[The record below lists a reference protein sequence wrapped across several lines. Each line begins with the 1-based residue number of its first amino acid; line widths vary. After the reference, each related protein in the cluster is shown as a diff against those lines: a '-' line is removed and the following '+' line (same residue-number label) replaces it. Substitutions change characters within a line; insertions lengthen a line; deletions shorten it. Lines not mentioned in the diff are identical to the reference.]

1 MKYTSVSV
9 HQLRDRKGKP
19 WQARAKYKDA
29 TGKWKETAKMI
40 KEAKGKKEAQRMA
53 EEWMAELN
61 AQADLMPTAEKAQT
75 IDEVYN
81 NYLKRQLSTG
91 EIEKST
97 YSNSLYSYNKY
108 IKPYLADY
116 IFASIDKTVI
126 NAWITKLY
134 QLGLS
139 QNTIHTTYMRLK
151 KVYNYYFNSGELLKD
166 PFKGVKMPKRGEAKT
181 THLTN
186 EQMDNVLEAVYS
198 DYDPQDPMY
207 VGILLTFY
215 AGLRRGEVCGL
226 RWNDIDFY
234 KHTITVRSAVGVS
247 NGVGLGDYTK
257 NPKNRSSIR
266 CFPMLPQ
273 LEQALKQRKVLIVPE
288 ENWFVI
294 GDKDQFM
301 RPQQY
306 NRLFS
311 EFVER
316 HGLVDAY
323 GKKIV
328 PHGLRHNFATV
339 GIRAG
344 MDIASLSLM
353 MGHASRA
360 MTLDTYGDANADA
373 LNLAS
378 VKLKDTF
385 NENTD
390 YFQLE
395 EEQEETEERLK

>member
-1 MKYTSVSV
+1 MKYASFHVR
-9 HQLRDRKGKP
+9 QLDDRKGKP
-19 WQARAKYKDA
+19 WQARLKYKDGN
-29 TGKWKETAKMI
+29 GKWKETAKMLPDATGKREATRQA
-40 KEAKGKKEAQRMA
+40 KELFDK
-53 EEWMAELN
+53 LN
-61 AQADLMPTAEKAQT
+61 AEADLMPNVGKEKA
-75 IDEVYN
+75 IDQIYKE
-81 NYLKRQLSTG
+81 YLKNQLDTG

-108 IKPYLADY
+108 IKPYLGDY
-116 IFASIDKTVI
+116 LFASIDKVVL
-126 NAWITKLY
+126 NGWITQLY

-139 QNTIHTTYMRLK
+139 QNTIHTTYARLK
-151 KVYNYYFNSGELLKD
+151 KVYNYFYNNGELLKD
-166 PFKGVKMPKRGEAKT
+166 PFKGVKMPKKGEAKI

-186 EQMDNVLEAVYS
+186 EQMDNVLSAVYL
-198 DYDPQDPMY
+198 DYEPKDPMY
-207 VGILLTFY
+207 VGILLVFY
-215 AGLRRGEVCGL
+215 AGLRRGEICGL

-247 NGVGLGDYTK
+247 SRETSGDYTK
-257 NPKNRSSIR
+257 SPKNKSSNR
-266 CFPMLPQ
+266 TFPMLPQ
-273 LEQALKQRKVLIVPE
+273 LEQALKERKALIDPQD
-288 ENWFVI
+288 NWFVI
-294 GDKDQFM
+294 GEQEQFM
-301 RPQQY
+301 RPQHY

-316 HGLVDAY
+316 HNLVDAY

-344 MDIASLSLM
+344 MDIASLALM

-390 YFQLE
+390 YFRIE
-395 EEQEETEERLK
+395 EEQEEE

>member
-1 MKYTSVSV
+1 MKYTAVCV
-9 HQLRDRKGKP
+9 RRLNRKGKP
-19 WQARAKYKDA
+19 WQARATYYDVY
-29 TGKWKETAKMI
+29 GKRRELSRMLP
-40 KEAKGKKEAQRMA
+40 EANGKKEAQRIA
-53 EEWMAELN
+53 NEWLATLN
-61 AQADLMPTAEKAQT
+61 AEADLMPNAGKAST
-75 IDEVYN
+75 VDKTYTE
-81 NYLKRQLSTG
+81 YLKHQLDTG

-108 IKPYLADY
+108 IKPYLGDY
-116 IFASIDKTVI
+116 IFATIDNTVI
-126 NAWITKLY
+126 NSWLTKLY

-139 QNTIHTTYMRLK
+139 QNTIHTTYARLK
-151 KVYNYYFNSGELLKD
+151 KVYNYFFNNGELLKD
-166 PFKGVKMPKRGEAKT
+166 PFKGVKMPKKGDTKV

-186 EQMDNVLEAVYS
+186 EQMDNVLEAVYI
-198 DYDPQDPMY
+198 DYEPQDPMY
-207 VGILLTFY
+207 AGILLAFY
-215 AGLRRGEVCGL
+215 AGLRRGEICGL

-234 KHTITVRSAVGVS
+234 KHTIRVRSAVGVS
-247 NGVGLGDYTK
+247 EGKGLGDYTK
-257 NPKNRSSIR
+257 NPKNKSSNR
-266 CFPMLPQ
+266 TFPMLPQ
-273 LEQALKQRKVLIVPE
+273 LEQALKERKALIAPND
-288 ENWFVI
+288 NWFVI
-294 GDKDQFM
+294 GEEEHFM

-316 HGLVDAY
+316 NNLVDAY

-344 MDIASLSLM
+344 MDIASLALM

-378 VKLKDTF
+378 VKLTETF
-385 NENTD
+385 KENTSYWED
-390 YFQLE
+390 E
-395 EEQEETEERLK
+395 EEQEDGKEE

>member
-1 MKYTSVSV
+1 MKYASFHVR
-9 HQLRDRKGKP
+9 QLDDRKGKP
-19 WQARAKYKDA
+19 WQARLKYKDGN
-29 TGKWKETAKMI
+29 GKWKETAKMLPDATGKREATRQA
-40 KEAKGKKEAQRMA
+40 KELFDK
-53 EEWMAELN
+53 LN
-61 AQADLMPTAEKAQT
+61 AEADLMPNVGKEKT
-75 IDEVYN
+75 IDQIYKE
-81 NYLKRQLSTG
+81 YLKSQLDTG

-108 IKPYLADY
+108 IKPYLGDY
-116 IFASIDKTVI
+116 LFASIDKVVL
-126 NAWITKLY
+126 NSWLTKLY
-134 QLGLS
+134 QQGLS
-139 QNTIHTTYMRLK
+139 QNTIHTTYARLK
-151 KVYNYYFNSGELLKD
+151 KVYNYFYNNGELLKD
-166 PFKGVKMPKRGEAKT
+166 PFKGVKMPKKGEAKI

-186 EQMDNVLEAVYS
+186 EQMDNVLSAVYL
-198 DYDPQDPMY
+198 DYEPKDPMY
-207 VGILLTFY
+207 VGILLVFY

-247 NGVGLGDYTK
+247 SRETSGDYTK
-257 NPKNRSSIR
+257 SPKNKSSNR
-266 CFPMLPQ
+266 TFPMLPQ
-273 LEQALKQRKVLIVPE
+273 LEQALKERKALIDPQD
-288 ENWFVI
+288 NWFVI
-294 GDKDQFM
+294 GEQEQFM
-301 RPQQY
+301 RPQHY

-316 HGLVDAY
+316 HSLVDAY

-344 MDIASLSLM
+344 MDIASLALM

-390 YFQLE
+390 YFRIE
-395 EEQEETEERLK
+395 EEQEEE

>member
-1 MKYTSVSV
+1 MKYTTFHVQ
-9 HQLRDRKGKP
+9 QLADRKGKP
-19 WQARAKYKDA
+19 WQARAKYKDVY
-29 TGKWKETAKMI
+29 GKWKETSKVMTG
-40 KEAKGKKEAQRMA
+40 AKGKKEATRMA
-53 EEWMAELN
+53 KEWFDELN
-61 AQADLMPTAEKAQT
+61 AQADLMPNAGKAKT
-75 IDEVYN
+75 VDEIYKE
-81 NYLKRQLSTG
+81 YLKHQLDTG
-91 EIEKST
+91 EIERST

-108 IKPYLADY
+108 IKPYLGDY
-116 IFASIDKTVI
+116 IFATVDKTVLSS
-126 NAWITKLY
+126 WLTKLY
-134 QLGLS
+134 QAGLS
-139 QNTIHTTYMRLK
+139 QNTIHTTYARLK
-151 KVYNYYFNSGELLKD
+151 KVYNYFYNNGELLKD
-166 PFKGVKMPKRGEAKT
+166 PFKGVKMPKKGEAKV

-186 EQMDNVLEAVYS
+186 EQMDNVLQAVYN
-198 DYDPQDPMY
+198 DYEPQDPMY

-215 AGLRRGEVCGL
+215 AGLRRGEICGL

-247 NGVGLGDYTK
+247 SGKDGDYTK
-257 NPKNRSSIR
+257 NPKNRSSNR
-266 CFPMLPQ
+266 TFPMLPQ
-273 LEQALKQRKVLIVPE
+273 LEEVLKQRKVLIKPLDS
-288 ENWFVI
+288 WYVI
-294 GDKDQFM
+294 GDEEEFM

-316 HGLVDAY
+316 NSLVDAY

-344 MDIASLSLM
+344 MDIASLALM

-373 LNLAS
+373 LALAS

-385 NENTD
+385 NDNTD
-390 YFQLE
+390 YFKLE
-395 EEQEETEERLK
+395 EEQEDTEEA

>member
-1 MKYTSVSV
+1 MKYTSFHVR
-9 HQLRDRKGKP
+9 QLDDRKGKP
-19 WQARAKYKDA
+19 WQARLKYKDVN
-29 TGKWKETAKMI
+29 GKWKETAKMLPDATGKREATRQA
-40 KEAKGKKEAQRMA
+40 KELFDK
-53 EEWMAELN
+53 LN
-61 AQADLMPTAEKAQT
+61 AEADLMPNVGKEKT
-75 IDEVYN
+75 IDQIYKE
-81 NYLKRQLSTG
+81 YLKSQLDTG

-108 IKPYLADY
+108 IKPYLGDY
-116 IFASIDKTVI
+116 LFASIDKVVI
-126 NAWITKLY
+126 NSWLTKLY
-134 QLGLS
+134 QQGLS
-139 QNTIHTTYMRLK
+139 QNTIHTTYARLK
-151 KVYNYYFNSGELLKD
+151 KVYNYFYNNGELLKD
-166 PFKGVKMPKRGEAKT
+166 PFKGVKMPKKGEAKT

-186 EQMDNVLEAVYS
+186 EQMDNVLEAVYC
-198 DYDPQDPMY
+198 DYEPQDPMY
-207 VGILLTFY
+207 VGILLVFY
-215 AGLRRGEVCGL
+215 AGLRRGEICGL

-247 NGVGLGDYTK
+247 NGEALGDYTK
-257 NPKNRSSIR
+257 SPKNKSSNR
-266 CFPMLPQ
+266 TFPMLPQ
-273 LEQALKQRKVLIVPE
+273 LEQALKERKALIAPQD
-288 ENWFVI
+288 NWFVI
-294 GDKDQFM
+294 GEEEQFM

-316 HGLVDAY
+316 HSLVDAY

-344 MDIASLSLM
+344 MDIASLALM

-385 NENTD
+385 NDNTD
-390 YFQLE
+390 YFRVE
-395 EEQEETEERLK
+395 EEQAEE

>member
-1 MKYTSVSV
+1 MKYASFHVR
-9 HQLRDRKGKP
+9 QLDDRKGKP
-19 WQARAKYKDA
+19 WQARLKYKDGN
-29 TGKWKETAKMI
+29 GKWKETAKMLPDATGKREATRQA
-40 KEAKGKKEAQRMA
+40 KELFDK
-53 EEWMAELN
+53 LN
-61 AQADLMPTAEKAQT
+61 AEADLMPNVGKEKT
-75 IDEVYN
+75 IDQIYKE
-81 NYLKRQLSTG
+81 YLKSQLDTG

-108 IKPYLADY
+108 IKPYLGDY
-116 IFASIDKTVI
+116 LFASIDKVVL
-126 NAWITKLY
+126 NGWITQLY

-139 QNTIHTTYMRLK
+139 QNTIHTTYARLK
-151 KVYNYYFNSGELLKD
+151 KVYNYFYNNGELLKD
-166 PFKGVKMPKRGEAKT
+166 PFKGVKMPKKGEAKI

-186 EQMDNVLEAVYS
+186 EQMDNVLSAVYL
-198 DYDPQDPMY
+198 DYEPKDPMY
-207 VGILLTFY
+207 VGILLVFY
-215 AGLRRGEVCGL
+215 AGLRRGEICGL

-247 NGVGLGDYTK
+247 SRETSGDYTK
-257 NPKNRSSIR
+257 SPKNKSSNR
-266 CFPMLPQ
+266 TFPMLPQ
-273 LEQALKQRKVLIVPE
+273 LEQALKERKALIDPQD
-288 ENWFVI
+288 NWFVI
-294 GDKDQFM
+294 GEQEQFM
-301 RPQQY
+301 RPQHY

-316 HGLVDAY
+316 HSLVDAY

-344 MDIASLSLM
+344 MDIASLALM

-390 YFQLE
+390 YFRIE
-395 EEQEETEERLK
+395 EEQEEE